1 MGELA
6 NRRVLAPLFLILLT
20 QTVITMSSYALPVIA
35 PLAAELE
42 QLNTTARTQ
51 SRALAYDVDALG
63 FSGVLQN
70 LKRPRRQ
77 G

>member
-1 MGELA
+1 MTEKK
-6 NRRVLAPLFLILLT
+6 
-20 QTVITMSSYALPVIA
+20 IA
-35 PLAAELE
+35 PGDISHLAESVHEMSISESRAAALAAELE

-70 LKRPRRQ
+70 LKRSRRQ